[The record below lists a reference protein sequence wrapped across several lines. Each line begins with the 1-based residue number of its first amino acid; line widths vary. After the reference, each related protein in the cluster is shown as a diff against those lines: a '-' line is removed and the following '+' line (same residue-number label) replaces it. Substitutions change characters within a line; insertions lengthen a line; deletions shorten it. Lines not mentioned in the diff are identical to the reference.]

1 MNRDDTLPPGMATHT
16 FGEHLK
22 REREMRG
29 VSLVEISAATRIGT
43 RFLEAFESEQWDR
56 LPGGVFNRG
65 FVRAIARYLGLD
77 EENLLAEYAL
87 AMNGQPETPAWT
99 GAGYPPAERTN
110 WVTWLLAAVVA
121 IVVVGGAIAL
131 WKHFAA
137 KRAAAQP
144 ESVAMTNSASPA
156 RNDSSGPAST
166 NAIPYA
172 AGGSSS
178 GAGTSGQAAR
188 LELKLQAGKETTV
201 AVVADGEKVF
211 DGKMDAEATQQF
223 FALERFEVSASDSS
237 AVLLELNGQVMP
249 PLGTPGQPGRTTL
262 TREDL
267 KKTAGGTH

>member
-1 MNRDDTLPPGMATHT
+1 MATHT

-43 RFLEAFESEQWDR
+43 RFLDAFESEQWDR

-99 GAGYPPAERTN
+99 GAGYPPAARTN

-121 IVVVGGAIAL
+121 ILVVGGVIAL
-131 WKHFAA
+131 WKHFAS
-137 KRAAAQP
+137 KRAAAKP
-144 ESVAMTNSASPA
+144 ESAAMTNSASPT
-156 RNDSSGPAST
+156 RNDSSGPTSSNT
-166 NAIPYA
+166 IPNA
-172 AGGSSS
+172 AGNSSNGIGIS
-178 GAGTSGQAAR
+178 RQAAR

-201 AVVADGEKVF
+201 TVVADGEKFF
-211 DGKMDAEATQQF
+211 DGKMDAGASQQF
-223 FALERFEVSASDSS
+223 SALEELEVSASDSS

-249 PLGTPGQPGRTTL
+249 PLGTPGQTGKTTL

-267 KKTAGGTH
+267 KKAVGGTH